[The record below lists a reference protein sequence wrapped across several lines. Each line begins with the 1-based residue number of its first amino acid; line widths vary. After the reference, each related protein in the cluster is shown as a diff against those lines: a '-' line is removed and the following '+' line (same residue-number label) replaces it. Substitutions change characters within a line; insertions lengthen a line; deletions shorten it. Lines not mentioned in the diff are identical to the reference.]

1 MRVADWDAIIVGAG
15 PAGSALA
22 CRLGT
27 QRRVLLLE
35 RAALRVHGGRVAH
48 GVRGDASPSSD
59 AEVSPVIV
67 APFAGATSSL
77 PTASPFL
84 PRIGESLPGAARVL
98 LQRFGLLER
107 FLAAGHVERGATV
120 SHWDDGEPVW
130 FDHLRD
136 PSGPGWHLDRNRFDA
151 DLREA
156 AIAAG
161 AVLVDGCGPW
171 HATHADGVW
180 QIERQATAQIHRAP
194 VLVDATGR
202 NAAIARQLGIPRRVD
217 DELICLHAYLP
228 PCADDEDDC
237 TRVCADRNGWW
248 YSVRVPSGQR
258 VLAFHLD
265 ADDAELH
272 ALRSLPNL
280 LAKARQQVV
289 LADVLPVTLDV
300 DVVVHAR
307 PAGSA
312 MLDFVALARTASGF
326 FAIGDAGL
334 SFDPIASQGMFHA
347 LASAESAAKVIAA
360 TDIGTDAAEVRAA
373 FLAEQSAVSAHYRR
387 RLQGTYSGPSRY
399 RGHRFWAM
407 RRAAESGTE
416 SGVAASA

>member
-22 CRLGT
+22 CRLGA
-27 QRRVLLLE
+27 QRRVLVLE
-35 RAALRVHGGRVAH
+35 RAVSRVREACG
-48 GVRGDASPSSD
+48 
-59 AEVSPVIV
+59 E
-67 APFAGATSSL
+67 TSS
-77 PTASPFL
+77 TAAGISPIVGAASAGMTSSNPPATPDV

-107 FLAAGHVERGATV
+107 FLAAGHAERGATV
-120 SHWDDGEPVW
+120 SHWEDGEPVW

-136 PSGPGWHLDRNRFDA
+136 PNGPGWHLDRNRFDA

-161 AVLVDGCGPW
+161 AVLVDGCGPL
-171 HATHADGVW
+171 HVAHADGVW
-180 QIERQATAQIHRAP
+180 QIERQATAQTHRAP
-194 VLVDATGR
+194 ILVDATGR
-202 NAAIARQLGIPRRVD
+202 NAAIARQLGIPRRAD

-228 PCADDEDDC
+228 PRADDEDDC
-237 TRVCADRNGWW
+237 TRLCADRNGWW

-272 ALRSLPNL
+272 ALRSLPEL
-280 LAKARQQVV
+280 LAKARQQAV
-289 LADVLPVTLDV
+289 LADVLPATLDV
-300 DVVVHAR
+300 DAVVHAR

-312 MLDFVALARTASGF
+312 MLDPVASARTAPGF

-347 LASAESAAKVIAA
+347 LASAESAAKAIAA
-360 TDIGTDAAEVRAA
+360 TGVGIDAAAVRAA

-387 RLQGTYSGPSRY
+387 RLHDTYSGPSRY

-407 RRAAESGTE
+407 RRAAQIERRELSVPLG
-416 SGVAASA
+416 SR